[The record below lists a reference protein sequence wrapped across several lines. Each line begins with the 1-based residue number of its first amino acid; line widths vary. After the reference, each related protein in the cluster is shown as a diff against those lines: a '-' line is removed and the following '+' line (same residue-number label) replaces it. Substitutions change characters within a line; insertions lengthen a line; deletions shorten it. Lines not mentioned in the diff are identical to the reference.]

1 MTDLCLRSKAVH
13 GYDPDF
19 IAASR
24 HELAVSASSVARG
37 PAQVALAHQGLP
49 VAYCQVIADRREC
62 WLEALFVD
70 PSIIGTGVG
79 RRLFL
84 WSVEAARALGA
95 ARMEIASDSGAA
107 AFYRAM
113 GAVDAG
119 EVASGSI
126 PGRKLPRLL
135 MAV

>member
-1 MTDLCLRSKAVH
+1 M
-13 GYDPDF
+13 
-19 IAASR
+19 
-24 HELAVSASSVARG
+24 
-37 PAQVALAHQGLP
+37 
-49 VAYCQVIADRREC
+49 IADRREC

-70 PSIIGTGVG
+70 PSMIGTGVG

-95 ARMEIASDSGAA
+95 ARMEIASDPGAA

-135 MAV
+135 KAV